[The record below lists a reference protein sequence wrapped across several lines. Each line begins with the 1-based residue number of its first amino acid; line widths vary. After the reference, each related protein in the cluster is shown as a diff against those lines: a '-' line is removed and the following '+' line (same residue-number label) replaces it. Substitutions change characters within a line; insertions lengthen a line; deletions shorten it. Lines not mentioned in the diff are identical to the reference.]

1 MTKPGTSALPAR
13 RLELAFQD
21 LKTGLTEAQ
30 ARAEASRCLYC
41 NDAPCITACPTAINI
56 PEFIRKIDTGNYK
69 GSARTILDANIL
81 GYSCALVCPV
91 EVLCVGACVYNHQ
104 DRPPIQIGLLQ
115 RFATEWAYDRK
126 IRYWNKGPATGK
138 RVALIGAG
146 PSSLACAHEL
156 TKLGHEAVI
165 LEARPLPGGLNTT
178 GCAPYKIRSEAS
190 LKEVDYITGIGFEVR
205 CGVEVGKDISLGELE
220 RVYDAIFLGVGL
232 GPDSKLG
239 VPGEDL
245 KGVFGACDLIERIK
259 TKEGVPEVSSGKRAV
274 VVGGG
279 NTAIDIARQLAGLGL
294 HTTQIYRRDGAEM
307 GAYAH
312 EQEYA
317 RKEGVEFRFKTQ
329 PIAYVANDG
338 KGETAGKDAP
348 RVTKVRCVTMSW
360 PADKTGRP
368 VPVPG
373 SEHDIP
379 ADVVAVA
386 TGQEKLVREL
396 KKISN
401 ITIMPDGRV
410 RVDPATGKTGNPKYY
425 AGGDCANG
433 GKEVVNAAAE
443 GKKAAKAI
451 HAALMGTP
459 STGGS
464 K

>member
-1 MTKPGTSALPAR
+1 MTKLGTSALPAR

-21 LKTGLTEAQ
+21 LKPGFTEAQ

-41 NDAPCITACPTAINI
+41 NDAPCIAACPTAINI
-56 PEFIRKIDTGNYK
+56 PEFIRKIDTGNYR

-115 RFATEWAYDRK
+115 RFATEWAYDRQV
-126 IRYWNKGPATGK
+126 RYWKKGPASGK
-138 RVALIGAG
+138 RIALIGAG

-156 TKLGHEAVI
+156 TKLGHDAVC
-165 LEARPLPGGLNTT
+165 LEARALPGGLNTT
-178 GCAPYKIRSEAS
+178 GCAPYKIRSEAA
-190 LKEVDYITGIGFEVR
+190 LQEVEYVAGIGFEIRV
-205 CGVEVGKDISLGELE
+205 GVEVGKDVSLGELE
-220 RVYDAIFLGVGL
+220 RAYDAIFLGVGL

-239 VPGEDL
+239 VAGEEL
-245 KGVFGACDLIERIK
+245 KGVFGACELIEKIK
-259 TKEGVPEVSSGKRAV
+259 TRESVAELEGAKKAV

-294 HTTQIYRRDGAEM
+294 KTTQVYRRGASEM
-307 GAYAH
+307 GAYEH
-312 EQEYA
+312 EQEHA
-317 RKEGVEFRFKTQ
+317 RKEGVEFRFATQ
-329 PIAYVANDG
+329 PIAYLGENG
-338 KGETAGKDAP
+338 K
-348 RVTKVRCVTMSW
+348 VTRVRCVSMTWS
-360 PADKTGRP
+360 ADKTGRP

-373 SEHDIP
+373 SEHEIG

-396 KKISN
+396 KKIPN
-401 ITIMPDGRV
+401 LTIMPDGRV
-410 RVDPATGKTGNPKYY
+410 RVDPATGRTGNPKYF

-451 HAALMGTP
+451 HAALMG
-459 STGGS
+459 G

>member
-21 LKTGLTEAQ
+21 LKPGYTEAQ
-30 ARAEASRCLYC
+30 AKAEASRCLYC
-41 NDAPCITACPTAINI
+41 NDAPCIAACPTAINI

-115 RFATEWAYDRK
+115 RFATEWAYSRNV
-126 IRYWNKGPATGK
+126 RYWKKGPTTGK
-138 RVALIGAG
+138 RVALLGAG

-156 TKLGHEAVI
+156 TKLGHEAVC
-165 LEARPLPGGLNTT
+165 LEARALPGGLNTT
-178 GCAPYKIRSEAS
+178 GCAPYKIRSEGS
-190 LKEVDYITGIGFEVR
+190 LKEAEYVAEIGFEIR
-205 CGVEVGKDISLGELE
+205 CGVEVGKDVSLGELE
-220 RVYDAIFLGVGL
+220 RTYDAIFLGVGL

-239 VPGEDL
+239 VEGEAL
-245 KGVFGACDLIERIK
+245 KGVFGACELIEKIK
-259 TKEGVPEVSSGKRAV
+259 TKEGVPEVSSAKRAV

-294 HTTQIYRRDGAEM
+294 QTTQVYRRGSSEM
-307 GAYAH
+307 GAYEH

-329 PIAYVANDG
+329 PIAYVSSDP
-338 KGETAGKDAP
+338 KGGPGAK
-348 RVTKVRCVTMSW
+348 VTGVRCVTMAW

-373 SEHDIP
+373 SEHEIP
-379 ADVVAVA
+379 ADIVAVA

-396 KKISN
+396 KKITN

-410 RVDPATGKTGNPKYY
+410 RVDPETGRTGNPKYY

-451 HAALMGTP
+451 HAAL
-459 STGGS
+459 TGS
-464 K
+464 EKK

>member
-1 MTKPGTSALPAR
+1 MNKVAASALPAR

-21 LKTGLTEAQ
+21 LKPGFTEAQ

-41 NDAPCITACPTAINI
+41 NDAPCIAACPTAINI

-69 GSARTILDANIL
+69 GSARTILEANIL

-115 RFATEWAYDRK
+115 RFATEWAYDRNV
-126 IRYWNKGPATGK
+126 RFWPKGPSSGK
-138 RVALIGAG
+138 RVALVGAG
-146 PSSLACAHEL
+146 PASLACAHEL
-156 TKLGHEAVI
+156 AKHGHDAVC
-165 LEARPLPGGLNTT
+165 LEARLLPGGLNTT
-178 GCAPYKIRSEAS
+178 GCAPYKIRSEAA
-190 LKEVDYITGIGFEVR
+190 LREVEYVAGIGFEIR
-205 CGVEVGKDISLGELE
+205 TGVEVGRDVSLGELE
-220 RVYDAIFLGVGL
+220 RAYDAIFLGVGL
-232 GPDSKLG
+232 GADSKLG

-245 KGVFGACDLIERIK
+245 KGVFGACELIERIK
-259 TKEGVPEVSSGKRAV
+259 TKETVPEVTAAKRAV

-279 NTAIDIARQLAGLGL
+279 NTAIDVARELAGLGL
-294 HTTQIYRRDGAEM
+294 QVTQLYRRDEDSM

-317 RKEGVEFRFKTQ
+317 RKEGVEFRFLTQ
-329 PIAYVANDG
+329 PVAYLG
-338 KGETAGKDAP
+338 DAQK
-348 RVTKVRCVTMSW
+348 RVRAVQCVKMMW

-373 SEHDIP
+373 SEHEVAGEI
-379 ADVVAVA
+379 VAVA

-396 KKISN
+396 KKIPGL
-401 ITIMPDGRV
+401 TIMPDGRL
-410 RVDPATGKTGNPKYY
+410 RVDPATGRTGNPKYW

-451 HAALMGTP
+451 HAAL
-459 STGGS
+459 TG
-464 K
+464 KN